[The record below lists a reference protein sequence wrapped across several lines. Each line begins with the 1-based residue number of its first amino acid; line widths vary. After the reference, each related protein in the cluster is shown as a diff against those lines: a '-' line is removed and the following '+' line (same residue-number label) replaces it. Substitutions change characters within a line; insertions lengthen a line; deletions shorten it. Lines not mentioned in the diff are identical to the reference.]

1 MMTQTMS
8 AQQLAKLSTLVAR
21 WTGLH
26 FPKDRWT
33 ELERGVARASQ
44 ELGHSST
51 DAFMSRLMAQS
62 LDDEQIQKLA
72 WHLTIGETYFLRGKS
87 AFEVLEKKIIPRLIS
102 ERRSSRQIRIWS
114 AGCSGGEEP
123 YSLAVM
129 MARHIADLADWR
141 VTILATDI
149 NTQSLEKARRGIYGS
164 WSFRDTP
171 DWLRQHYFTEV
182 GRDQW
187 EIRPQIKEMVTFS
200 YLNLALD
207 PFPSLLNNTYAM
219 DLIFCRN
226 VVMYFGRDV
235 MAGVVSNFHESLRD
249 GGHLFTAPSEASHEL
264 FPQFARAAEFGEVF
278 FCKDDDAVAAEVE
291 AKKVLRAGAATLARK
306 TSGRAPAKPASARPK
321 APAAPGKASTPA
333 KTPAKTP
340 AARRPAAAKPTP
352 AAATPAGAPDQAA
365 QLISE
370 ARAGANRGQLD
381 EALAKCEQAIAID
394 KLNAGYRYLY
404 ATILQELDRP
414 DEAIKAL
421 NSALYLDR
429 DFVLAHF
436 LLGNIARGNSRAAEA
451 ETHFRRALSL
461 LDAMPE
467 DTELPEADGLTAG
480 RLAKIIT
487 SILQTEVV

>member
-1 MMTQTMS
+1 
-8 AQQLAKLSTLVAR
+8 
-21 WTGLH
+21 
-26 FPKDRWT
+26 
-33 ELERGVARASQ
+33 
-44 ELGHSST
+44 
-51 DAFMSRLMAQS
+51 
-62 LDDEQIQKLA
+62 
-72 WHLTIGETYFLRGKS
+72 
-87 AFEVLEKKIIPRLIS
+87 
-102 ERRSSRQIRIWS
+102 
-114 AGCSGGEEP
+114 
-123 YSLAVM
+123 
-129 MARHIADLADWR
+129 
-141 VTILATDI
+141 
-149 NTQSLEKARRGIYGS
+149 
-164 WSFRDTP
+164 
-171 DWLRQHYFTEV
+171 
-182 GRDQW
+182 
-187 EIRPQIKEMVTFS
+187 
-200 YLNLALD
+200 
-207 PFPSLLNNTYAM
+207 
-219 DLIFCRN
+219 
-226 VVMYFGRDV
+226 V

-306 TSGRAPAKPASARPK
+306 TSGRAPVKPAGARPK
-321 APAAPGKASTPA
+321 APAAPGKAS
-333 KTPAKTP
+333 TPAKTP